1 MTVGTTVLKPGQ
13 STDFDFPYHMGPGMA
28 GKHHFEVHIKTND
41 PDQKE
46 LVYHVYANSIEEK
59 K

>member
-1 MTVGTTVLKPGQ
+1 
-13 STDFDFPYHMGPGMA
+13 MGPGMA